1 MRASY
6 IIPRGNQSMYYE
18 NASDL
23 AMLDVNS
30 PNSGVQIT
38 IRPDGR
44 RLWVNVDG
52 VSVLR
57 ISNSPHTEIEDNR
70 PATEAGPG
78 MPSLTT
84 DELDALAAC
93 VDIATPWDLSSEP
106 PEVTLARSALAKL
119 RNAGGK

>member
-1 MRASY
+1 MH
-6 IIPRGNQSMYYE
+6 YE
-18 NASDL
+18 DASDL
-23 AMLDVNS
+23 PSLDIDS
-30 PNSGVQIT
+30 PKGGVQISV
-38 IRPDGR
+38 RPDGR

-52 VSVLR
+52 ISILR

-70 PATEAGPG
+70 VATEAGPG